1 MSHGG
6 KRKGA
11 GRKPAP
17 DAKQPISARVS
28 PEVKAF
34 LADQAN
40 ASETIDETIR
50 RSKKFKDWDKGRKPV
65 R

>member
-6 KRKGA
+6 KRRGA

-17 DAKQPISARVS
+17 DAKQSISARVS

-34 LADQAN
+34 LATQTN
-40 ASETIDETIR
+40 ASEAIDKTIR
-50 RSKKFKDWDKGRKPV
+50 RSKAFREWEKGCK
-65 R
+65 

>member
-28 PEVKAF
+28 PDVKAF
-34 LADQAN
+34 LAEQEN
-40 ASETIDETIR
+40 ASETIDETIQ
-50 RSKKFKDWDKGRKPV
+50 RSKAFKTWKAAKAV

>member
-11 GRKPAP
+11 GRKLAP

-28 PEVKAF
+28 QDVKAF
-34 LADQAN
+34 LAEQAN
-40 ASETIDETIR
+40 ASETIEETLR
-50 RSKKFKDWDKGRKPV
+50 RSKSFREWKKGHK
-65 R
+65 

>member
-28 PEVKAF
+28 PEVKSF
-34 LADQAN
+34 LAEQAN
-40 ASETIDETIR
+40 ASETIDETIQ
-50 RSKKFKDWDKGRKPV
+50 RSKAFRMWKAARPV